1 MFSKISF
8 APCAAMPSVGAP
20 PLFDLVGPTQRR
32 RLSKGALQLAKFYD
46 SHYHGF
52 EEGRAAN
59 RPKKKTPLSQELQGE
74 FAKVVITIAG
84 QVGAR
89 GTLEAV
95 VAILCPSL
103 SLSARE
109 PSSSARGSPA
119 VRNAGNLPPRVS
131 RPQRRSRSR
140 FRGLNTFEER
150 GS

>member
-1 MFSKISF
+1 MECG
-8 APCAAMPSVGAP
+8 AHLRSVSSDASTRSESV
-20 PLFDLVGPTQRR
+20 VGPTQSRS
-32 RLSKGALQLAKFYD
+32 LSAGALQLATFYD
-46 SHYHGF
+46 RY
-52 EEGRAAN
+52 EEGRAS
-59 RPKKKTPLSQELQGE
+59 LSQELQGE
-74 FAKVVITIAG
+74 FAEVVKTIAG

>member
-20 PLFDLVGPTQRR
+20 PLFDLVGPTQSRS
-32 RLSKGALQLAKFYD
+32 LSAGALQLATFYD
-46 SHYHGF
+46 RY
-52 EEGRAAN
+52 EEGRAS
-59 RPKKKTPLSQELQGE
+59 LSQELQGE
-74 FAKVVITIAG
+74 FAEVVKTIAG

-89 GTLEAV
+89 GTLKAV

-119 VRNAGNLPPRVS
+119 VRNAGNLPPE
-131 RPQRRSRSR
+131 
-140 FRGLNTFEER
+140 FRGLRDVPVLDCAESILLRSEAVEGLGFR
-150 GS
+150 V

>member
-46 SHYHGF
+46 GF

>member
-46 SHYHGF
+46 GF
-52 EEGRAAN
+52 EEGRAAS
-59 RPKKKTPLSQELQGE
+59 LSQELQGE